1 MVNGTEIWVVDWF
14 DNNTTVTNGNIF
26 IRSTMMTSDESFT
39 GDGKLTAKEQADKF
53 AEEQKALHPENEYTP
68 RKLADTPF

>member
-1 MVNGTEIWVVDWF
+1 MVNDTEIWVVDWF

-26 IRSTMMTSDESFT
+26 IRSTTMTSDEWFT
-39 GDGKLTAKEQADKF
+39 GDGKLKAKEQADKF

-68 RKLADTPF
+68 RKLTDSPF